1 MGDLGHPPLC
11 CIPAGFTGTYSRRR
25 LSVEPGIAAP
35 LPSAKRGPIGRLLKR
50 FRASETGQALVEFT
64 MIIPIFLLLIF
75 GLVDF
80 GRAFY
85 TWLIV
90 TNAAREGARVAAVQ
104 SDTSTVNAR
113 IYESF
118 CESYPTQC
126 TLDPSKLSISTT
138 NVQGARGSAVVV
150 DLAFDFEYATPIGNI
165 IALVSGGSLSTPTIT
180 AHTSMR
186 LE

>member
-1 MGDLGHPPLC
+1 L
-11 CIPAGFTGTYSRRR
+11 
-25 LSVEPGIAAP
+25 
-35 LPSAKRGPIGRLLKR
+35 GRLR
-50 FRASETGQALVEFT
+50 RTETGQALVEFT
-64 MIIPIFLLLIF
+64 MILPIFLMLFF

-104 SDTSTVNAR
+104 APQSAVDAR

-118 CESYPTQC
+118 CESYPSQC
-126 TLDPSKLSISTT
+126 SLDPAKLHIHRD
-138 NVQGARGSAVVV
+138 NIQGLRGQPVTI
-150 DLAFDFEYATPIGNI
+150 DLSYDFDYATPLGNLM
-165 IALVSGGSLSTPTIT
+165 ALVGGNTLANLQIT

>member
-1 MGDLGHPPLC
+1 ML
-11 CIPAGFTGTYSRRR
+11 
-25 LSVEPGIAAP
+25 
-35 LPSAKRGPIGRLLKR
+35 GRLR
-50 FRASETGQALVEFT
+50 RTEAGQALVEFT
-64 MIIPIFLLLIF
+64 MILPIFLLLLF

-104 SDTSTVNAR
+104 KPQSDVDAR

-126 TLDPSKLSISTT
+126 TLDPAKLSITRT
-138 NVQGARGSAVVV
+138 NIQGARGEAVTI
-150 DLAFDFEYATPIGNI
+150 DLAYDFDYATPLGNI
-165 IALVSGGSLSTPTIT
+165 LALIGGNSLADLTIT

>member
-1 MGDLGHPPLC
+1 
-11 CIPAGFTGTYSRRR
+11 
-25 LSVEPGIAAP
+25 
-35 LPSAKRGPIGRLLKR
+35 
-50 FRASETGQALVEFT
+50 
-64 MIIPIFLLLIF
+64 MILPIFLMLLF

-104 SDTSTVNAR
+104 SPQAAVDAR

-126 TLDPSKLSISTT
+126 TLDPAKLSITRT
-138 NVQGARGSAVVV
+138 NIQGARGQAVSI
-150 DLAFDFEYATPIGNI
+150 DLSYDFDYATPLGNI
-165 IALVSGGSLSTPTIT
+165 LALIGGSTLADLTIT